1 MQLPNRR
8 KLFQN
13 RHNRREEIEAQ
24 LRRAQIEEQYSTEDS
39 STEDESSEGES
50 EDEVVHDES
59 MGSVLEEVINEDESE
74 EEFDESEEED
84 DESEKEESELEEDE
98 DEDELVEEEVDEE
111 ECNLSLSKNSLTNG
125 CGSHNKSNM
134 SLNTIEVTV
143 DDSEIS
149 DIYDKSIN
157 ETLYDNTPIAINNNE
172 LMNENNSD
180 DFENSQS
187 LCDPNVNDRK
197 NQVIEWMVTRE
208 SQKPYGG
215 IITADMGT
223 TDCKI
228 TILLKLIA
236 KSNVPNSDNTQSEGE
251 SDLDEPIFARGCT
264 LILCPRSS
272 IDDWIDS
279 IERHVKPGT
288 YNVWVHYGKNRD
300 ISIFDLTQKDIVI
313 TTTTL
318 VLTGFRNKENSPLY
332 KIKWHRIILDDI
344 KLYNYKQQTSK
355 ALCQLTSICHWV
367 FSTKTNINN
376 NDDEAIYSLMKFLN
390 FKPLNSFE
398 NWEKWMKTNQFVSI
412 YEKLKNLYYNNKIV

>member
-1 MQLPNRR
+1 MQLPDRR

-24 LRRAQIEEQYSTEDS
+24 LRRAQIELYSTEDS
-39 STEDESSEGES
+39 STEDESSESDS
-50 EDEVVHDES
+50 EDEVIHDES
-59 MGSVLEEVINEDESE
+59 IGSELEEVINEDESE
-74 EEFDESEEED
+74 EEFDGSEKED
-84 DESEKEESELEEDE
+84 DESEKEESELEDE

-111 ECNLSLSKNSLTNG
+111 E
-125 CGSHNKSNM
+125 
-134 SLNTIEVTV
+134 V
-143 DDSEIS
+143 IS

-157 ETLYDNTPIAINNNE
+157 ETLNDNTPIAINNNNE

-215 IITADMGT
+215 IIATDMGT

-228 TILLKLIA
+228 TILLKLIS

-251 SDLDEPIFARGCT
+251 SDLDETIFVRGCT

-279 IERHVKPGT
+279 IDRYVKPGT

-318 VLTGFRNKENSPLY
+318 VLTGFRNKENV
-332 KIKWHRIILDDI
+332 RI
-344 KLYNYKQQTSK
+344 YN
-355 ALCQLTSICHWV
+355 
-367 FSTKTNINN
+367 
-376 NDDEAIYSLMKFLN
+376 
-390 FKPLNSFE
+390 
-398 NWEKWMKTNQFVSI
+398 
-412 YEKLKNLYYNNKIV
+412 